1 MKAKQTLP
9 NDIKSL
15 LRRRREPGTI
25 AGFMFSNPTFRE
37 TMFADLTTK
46 AAAGDQFAAL
56 VLDHFK
62 RQFDKG
68 DRQFI
73 GKARRLMFRR
83 RQPRNTD
90 DNGQNGEETTGMRVW
105 GVVAMASS
113 ILVVALLIWATYWY
127 GWWVSLV
134 VTTFLLIVAAIVY
147 KRSSNVELQ
156 RIWMLLTIVC
166 GAIELID
173 LVFIAYNY
181 GTGIAITATIAIL
194 LIGTVVLFKLG
205 GGTNGRSGRNGRNG
219 GNGGGQKSKLD
230 KLDDKLSG

>member
-1 MKAKQTLP
+1 
-9 NDIKSL
+9 
-15 LRRRREPGTI
+15 
-25 AGFMFSNPTFRE
+25 
-37 TMFADLTTK
+37 
-46 AAAGDQFAAL
+46 
-56 VLDHFK
+56 
-62 RQFDKG
+62 
-68 DRQFI
+68 
-73 GKARRLMFRR
+73 MFRR